1 MKENRFFITTL
12 VECKSRLFDVREA
25 HKQVSLQN
33 QGDIR
38 QGLSF
43 EEMKM
48 NKKMK
53 LQAQLK
59 KEEEK
64 LEKKA

>member
-1 MKENRFFITTL
+1 MKENRVFITTL

-25 HKQVSLQN
+25 YKQVSLQN

-53 LQAQLK
+53 LQVQLK
-59 KEEEK
+59 KEEK
-64 LEKKA
+64 LEEKS

>member
-1 MKENRFFITTL
+1 M
-12 VECKSRLFDVREA
+12 FDVREA
-25 HKQVSLQN
+25 HKQVSLQH

-43 EEMKM
+43 EKMKM

-59 KEEEK
+59 KEEK
-64 LEKKA
+64 LEEKS